1 VRYWISALR
10 LILMRRDTIFYK
22 IFQQSPTLLFEL
34 LPQPPERADEYIF
47 DSVEVKETSL
57 RMDGVFLPPDS
68 SGMVYF
74 AEVQFQPDELLYER
88 MLSEISI
95 YNYRHRDC
103 FFDWRAVAIYPSR
116 GLEQSKREVVADML
130 ASVRITP
137 IYLDELTGAEEL
149 PTSLNLM
156 VLTTLDGNAA
166 VEKARLMIAQSFL
179 LPDGHVIIDLVSTIM
194 VYKFS
199 NLSRDEVDA
208 MLGIELQQTRVYQ
221 DAKAEGLTEGESIG
235 LELGKAEGKV
245 EGERAL
251 LLILLNYKLGTVA
264 TQLQERVNELPLE
277 KVELLGKALLDFT
290 NVADL
295 ERFLD
300 IH

>member
-1 VRYWISALR
+1 MRYWIPSLR

-34 LPQPPERADEYIF
+34 LPQPPERANEYIF
-47 DSVEVKETSL
+47 DSVEVKETSF

-130 ASVRITP
+130 ASGRITP
-137 IYLDELTGAEEL
+137 IYLDELTSEEEL
-149 PTSLNLM
+149 PTRLNLM
-156 VLTTLDGNAA
+156 VLTTLDGDAA
-166 VEKARLMIAQSFL
+166 VEKARQMIDQSFL
-179 LPDGHVIIDLVSTIM
+179 LPDGRVIIELVSTIM
-194 VYKFS
+194 VYKFN

-221 DAKAEGLTEGESIG
+221 DAKAEGESIG

-251 LLILLNYKLGTVA
+251 VLILLTHKLVKVSVK
-264 TQLQERVNELPLE
+264 LQERVNDLPLE
-277 KVELLGKALLDFT
+277 KVESLGKALLDFT

-300 IH
+300 SY